1 MNKTIVITGGSDGL
15 GKAIAKKL
23 INDNNNNI
31 VIISHNIDNLTNTAN
46 ELKCDYMLCDV
57 TDYNSVDNTIKSIIK
72 KYKKIDCLIN
82 NAGVWLAGDP
92 TENSYESISNCIDV
106 NTKGTIYM
114 TKAVLNSMYENKDGL
129 IINVCSQASFDTD
142 DFSSIYKRF

>member
-15 GKAIAKKL
+15 GKAIAKEL

-46 ELKCDYMLCDV
+46 ELKCNYMLCDV

-82 NAGVWLAGDP
+82 SAGV
-92 TENSYESISNCIDV
+92 
-106 NTKGTIYM
+106 
-114 TKAVLNSMYENKDGL
+114 
-129 IINVCSQASFDTD
+129 
-142 DFSSIYKRF
+142 